1 MYHSFLFVFLKTL
14 SYWSSF
20 VDGLWLETF
29 RFEVGVRNA
38 NFSTSTEEIDHL
50 GVIAITVIAKP
61 PDCRRPNK
69 VNNTFFNK
77 LLSLLFQVALLYNI
91 MAERLTHIR
100 YTRETTSFYSLH
112 IKQRRYLF
120 ASEIFSFYLNLF
132 ISFCVFCFVFSRLV
146 FCVQVG
152 ATKKNDGNRRVIV
165 TTFVRH
171 AHMQKEWKKSRVG
184 DDDDDKGLQ

>member
-1 MYHSFLFVFLKTL
+1 
-14 SYWSSF
+14 
-20 VDGLWLETF
+20 
-29 RFEVGVRNA
+29 
-38 NFSTSTEEIDHL
+38 
-50 GVIAITVIAKP
+50 
-61 PDCRRPNK
+61 
-69 VNNTFFNK
+69 
-77 LLSLLFQVALLYNI
+77 